1 MGGTVAQIVF
11 ALAAAVLGGNV
22 AKLLGLSAPTG
33 DTGSTGRVYVMSD
46 HPAAVAAAPTAPTAP
61 AAPAA
66 PGTSGSAPA
75 APPVKQIAA
84 DIVRQPW
91 TVWGLA
97 FAGLTLPLV
106 ISQLRA
112 AAHEAGSSAA
122 DVYNEGRR
130 VYKRSENADD
140 YAENK
145 SRRA

>member
-1 MGGTVAQIVF
+1 MQVGAILL
-11 ALAAAVLGGNV
+11 ALAAGLFGPGVL
-22 AKLLGLSAPTG
+22 KLLGLSAPSG
-33 DTGSTGRVYVMSD
+33 DTGTTGRVYVLPD
-46 HPAAVAAAPTAPTAP
+46 HPAAVTATPAAPTTPAAP

-66 PGTSGSAPA
+66 PGTAPA

-130 VYKRSENADD
+130 VYKRSENADEYTD
-140 YAENK
+140 NK